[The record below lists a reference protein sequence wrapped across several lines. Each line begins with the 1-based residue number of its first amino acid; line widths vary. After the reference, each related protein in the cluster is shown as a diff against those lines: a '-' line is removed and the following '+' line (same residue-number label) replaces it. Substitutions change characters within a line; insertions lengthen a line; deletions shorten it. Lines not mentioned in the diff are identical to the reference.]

1 MNSVN
6 FGTKKAQRYTDNNK
20 EAPFRTK
27 EASLCCRRKQ
37 SAIYAVGMLFI
48 TSVCLRIETM

>member
-6 FGTKKAQRYTDNNK
+6 FGTKKAQRYTDNNE